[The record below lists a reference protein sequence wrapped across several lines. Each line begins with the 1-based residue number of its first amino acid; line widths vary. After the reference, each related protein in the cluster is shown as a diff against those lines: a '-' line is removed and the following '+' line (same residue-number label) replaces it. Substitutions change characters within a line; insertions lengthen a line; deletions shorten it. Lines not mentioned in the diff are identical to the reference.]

1 MKSMEILSLQNPRV
15 KEWSSLLERKG
26 RLSQQKFMVEGVHLV
41 REAFLA
47 QAEVEY
53 VLFSQERGIPTELRD
68 FTPSSIWVSVTE
80 AIINKCSD
88 TKTPQAVVAIVK
100 MPPITRDSWLT
111 QWTNRSENEQQ
122 KSANE
127 FVVVADRVQDPG
139 NLGTLIRSA
148 AAVGVDGIVLG
159 EGCADP
165 YAPKT
170 MRATMGAL
178 FRVPI
183 AQSDLHSLLPHV
195 RQRNGQIL
203 VAQLNAERSLYECDF
218 RGPTWLI
225 VGNEGAGVDPALVA
239 HATHSIRIPMHAQQE
254 SLNVAMATTV
264 ILYEAYRQRLQ

>member
-1 MKSMEILSLQNPRV
+1 MMKSIEILSLQNPRV

-26 RLSQQKFMVEGVHLV
+26 RLSQQKFLVEGVHLV

-47 QAEVEY
+47 HAEVEY
-53 VLFSQERGIPTELRD
+53 VLFSQDRGIPVELRD
-68 FTPSSIWVSVTE
+68 FTSSAIWVCVTE

-100 MPPITRDSWLT
+100 MPTNTSDSWLT
-111 QWTNRSENEQQ
+111 QW
-122 KSANE
+122 SADE
-127 FVVVADRVQDPG
+127 FVVVVDRVQDPG
-139 NLGTLIRSA
+139 NVGTLIRSA
-148 AAVGVDGIVLG
+148 AAVGVNGIVLG

-170 MRATMGAL
+170 IRATMGAL

-183 AQSDLHSLLPHV
+183 VQSDLHSLLPHV

-218 RGPTWLI
+218 RVPTWLI

-264 ILYEAYRQRLQ
+264 ILYEAYRQRIQ